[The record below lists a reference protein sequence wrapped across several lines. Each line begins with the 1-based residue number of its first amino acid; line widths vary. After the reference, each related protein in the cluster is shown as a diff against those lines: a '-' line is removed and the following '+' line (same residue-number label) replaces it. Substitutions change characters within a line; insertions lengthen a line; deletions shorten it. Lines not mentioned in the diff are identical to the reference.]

1 MWQCSAKNR
10 ISIWAK
16 TPFWLTIWVTTL
28 VCNVRQAIY
37 NCNTPILAHHRSAIL
52 IIWPLH
58 AASLTINPIAVC
70 QKLVQFKW
78 RFLILYK
85 YSLHDIITECT
96 CLALKN
102 GNWFCIFFLH
112 MFCRKVIHTVE
123 HNITQLERVHLPT
136 ATGLVGTTL
145 WHWFWKVYQKLWCLD
160 TYNFLF
166 ILLFFVFKGIL
177 ELDCTVFDYFCS
189 WTNTETSQPLKW
201 YLSYKDV
208 QYITQDFWTLQL

>member
-1 MWQCSAKNR
+1 MWRCSAKNR

-112 MFCRKVIHTVE
+112 MFCRKVVIHTVE

-136 ATGLVGTTL
+136 PYGRLTL
-145 WHWFWKVYQKLWCLD
+145 
-160 TYNFLF
+160 
-166 ILLFFVFKGIL
+166 
-177 ELDCTVFDYFCS
+177 
-189 WTNTETSQPLKW
+189 NTIWWWSLETSEPFNL
-201 YLSYKDV
+201 
-208 QYITQDFWTLQL
+208 I